1 MKLVR
6 KRGGF
11 TLVEIMIVV
20 AIIGL
25 LSTMA
30 IPSFVRAREN
40 SREKMCVN
48 NLRQLDGAKDVAA
61 LENGIGRGGDVSP
74 FVELYLK
81 NGVPVC
87 PEGNTGYELNLVGEP
102 PRCQSPLADDHNTAY
117 GLDP

>member
-1 MKLVR
+1 
-6 KRGGF
+6 
-11 TLVEIMIVV
+11 MIAV

-25 LSTMA
+25 LSAMA

-40 SREKMCVN
+40 SREKVCVN

-61 LENGIGRGGDVSP
+61 LENGVGRGGDVSP

-81 NGVPVC
+81 NGIPACPV
-87 PEGNTGYELNLVGEP
+87 GKTGYGLNPVGEP
-102 PRCQSPLADDHNTAY
+102 PRCQSPEADNHNAAY